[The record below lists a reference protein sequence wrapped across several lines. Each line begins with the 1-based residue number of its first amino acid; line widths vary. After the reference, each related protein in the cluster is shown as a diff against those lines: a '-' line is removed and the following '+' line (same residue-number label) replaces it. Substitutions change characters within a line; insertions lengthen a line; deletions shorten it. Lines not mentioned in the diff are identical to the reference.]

1 MDKAKLVSALTS
13 LRQATIAD
21 RTQKKQEKRFVEEN
35 QRPLLS
41 LRRRGSQ
48 VVLSG
53 DAKSVKKLQ
62 EAVPILDW
70 LKEIL
75 EENSDIVENPEF
87 VTDEVEDPAYLIPKL
102 FCQIGDKAN
111 GWRVKPVEKMAM
123 ILLTALDAGQ
133 GGSVTLSDKSK
144 AKPAWFNNDAGWS
157 KYTQPSSATLEENTD
172 LILGIFRF
180 HGLDPKTHNLRPS
193 EEESDEVDGELDEAE
208 DAEGHENAT
217 QHEEERLADSFDNV
231 ILQFVNDALE
241 VEIETIWSEQVQKAG
256 EILLVDGIDCS
267 ELPILVPHVETQVEL
282 EVETQVPASQEV
294 EDNQNTQS
302 LLLNQKVKVDPSPRS
317 HSCSSIAPD

>member
-1 MDKAKLVSALTS
+1 MDKAKIVSALTS

-35 QRPLLS
+35 KRPLLS

-53 DAKSVKKLQ
+53 DANCVKKLQ
-62 EAVPILDW
+62 EAVPILVW

-75 EENSDIVENPEF
+75 EESCDIVESPEF
-87 VTDEVEDPAYLIPKL
+87 VTDEVEDPVYIIPKL

-111 GWRVKPVEKMAM
+111 GWGVKPVEKMAM
-123 ILLTALDAGQ
+123 LLLTALDAGQ

-180 HGLDPKTHNLRPS
+180 HGLDPKTHNLRPL
-193 EEESDEVDGELDEAE
+193 EEESDEVDGDLDEAE
-208 DAEGHENAT
+208 DEVDEGHENAT
-217 QHEEERLADSFDNV
+217 EHEEERLSDSLDNV
-231 ILQFVNDALE
+231 ILQHVNDAME
-241 VEIETIWSEQVQKAG
+241 VEIETIWSEQVQ
-256 EILLVDGIDCS
+256 
-267 ELPILVPHVETQVEL
+267 
-282 EVETQVPASQEV
+282 ASCLCHFWLQ
-294 EDNQNTQS
+294 
-302 LLLNQKVKVDPSPRS
+302 LNL
-317 HSCSSIAPD
+317 